1 MALTGTEPVSAA
13 NLKSLMD
20 SGAMGGGCPLQRGDD
35 V

>member
-20 SGAMGGGCPLQRGDD
+20 SGAMGGGCPRL
-35 V
+35 